1 VSSGWS
7 NITDRAGRVR
17 LEPRKEAG
25 VPVAHFVQVQG
36 AGVEHYEAAVRRLHG
51 GSALGGGAFHEVGTD
66 DQGLRIVDVRQSE
79 REFQGLLE
87 QIVRVAAEAGFPPP
101 QVSSYEIKHAAG
113 EAGGSGLE
121 YYEQEE
127 LWDESSGYENP
138 VEQVRA
144 ERLAGLVRDLG
155 PRRVLDAGAGNG
167 IVANRLDAMGIDV
180 MALDHSPLAMARVS
194 TPKVVADIGNLPFE
208 DAAFD
213 LVLSSEVLEHLPPDV
228 FTTARSELG
237 RVARRWVL
245 VTVPN
250 REDLFASGVVCPA
263 CRARSSPWRHMR
275 SFAPADLTDLIPG
288 FRATAVEA
296 FGPVVQYQRRVEAI
310 VMRELLDR
318 RPWPPNAIC
327 PQCGYRLSAVQSQ
340 PVRVPRA
347 SAARSL
353 KSRVAR
359 PLRRRVPK
367 WILATFESRLV

>member
-1 VSSGWS
+1 M
-7 NITDRAGRVR
+7 
-17 LEPRKEAG
+17 
-25 VPVAHFVQVQG
+25 PVAHLVQVQG

-87 QIVRVAAEAGFPPP
+87 EIVHVAAEAGFPPP
-101 QVSSYEIKHAAG
+101 QVSSYEIQHAAG
-113 EAGGSGLE
+113 GAGGSGLE

-167 IVANRLDAMGIDV
+167 IVANRLGAMGIDV
-180 MALDHSPLAMARVS
+180 MALDHSQLAMARVS

-228 FTTARSELG
+228 FTSARSEFG

-250 REDLFASGVVCPA
+250 REDCSPPASCAPPAARGARLGATCAPFSGRPHRSDTGLSRRRGGGV
-263 CRARSSPWRHMR
+263 R
-275 SFAPADLTDLIPG
+275 PG
-288 FRATAVEA
+288 
-296 FGPVVQYQRRVEAI
+296 RRVSRRLEAI
-310 VMRELLDR
+310 VMRELSIAGR
-318 RPWPPNAIC
+318 GRPTP
-327 PQCGYRLSAVQSQ
+327 S
-340 PVRVPRA
+340 
-347 SAARSL
+347 ARSADIGCPPC
-353 KSRVAR
+353 SR
-359 PLRRRVPK
+359 
-367 WILATFESRLV
+367 SRCEFPSLGADR